1 MNARYSGGSFDLLGL
16 RDLPIVDPVDE
27 EPPPER
33 PPQGW
38 RQVLGW
44 SGRSAPV
51 AVLLLMGFGLGPHGI
66 NLLSPV
72 MPLLDPAVPVA
83 LAALGVLAGLGLGN
97 RRGNEWRLFGAAGL
111 HSLITMLTVAGGLA
125 ALVLT
130 ISPVEPSAFWIVILV
145 AGICAATSL
154 TLPSGDPLEP
164 RPPATRIQELG
175 VLLPIVCGGLALA
188 WIRAEAGPAA
198 IALVGMASL
207 VTVMLAAAAWLLLT
221 RATSDTEERVF
232 GLSGLLLV
240 GGVADALSLSAL
252 FCGLVAGAF
261 WRVAGRQPRE
271 SIRRDVLFIQHPL
284 LVLVLLLAGARAE
297 WSPVAW
303 ILGAAYL
310 VLRVLAQFA
319 GRALVRR
326 VAGDGLPAAGHPD
339 DLGRKLL
346 PPGVFGVA
354 FALNAV
360 SVIGPDAAV
369 AHAAV
374 VVGTIGSELVAVAL
388 RMRRRE

>member
-1 MNARYSGGSFDLLGL
+1 MNSRYSGGSFDLLGL
-16 RDLPIVDPVDE
+16 RDLPIVDPVHE
-27 EPPPER
+27 EPEPER

-38 RQVLGW
+38 RQILGW

-51 AVLLLMGFGLGPHGI
+51 AVLLIMGFGLGPHGI

-72 MPLLDPAVPVA
+72 MPLLDPAVPLA
-83 LAALGVLAGLGLGN
+83 LAALGVLVGLGLGD
-97 RRGNEWRLFGAAGL
+97 RSAHDWRLLAAAGL
-111 HSLITMLTVAGGLA
+111 HPLVTMLAVGGALA

-130 ISPVEPSAFWIVILV
+130 ASPLEPSAFWTVVLV

-154 TLPSGDPLEP
+154 TLPCGDPLEP
-164 RPPATRIQELG
+164 RSPATRIQELG
-175 VLLPIVCGGLALA
+175 VLLPIVSGGLALA
-188 WIRAEAGPAA
+188 WIRAGTGTG
-198 IALVGMASL
+198 ALSLIGLASL
-207 VTVMLAAAAWLLLT
+207 VTAMLAAAAWLLLT
-221 RATSDTEERVF
+221 RAASDTEERVF

-261 WRVAGRQPRE
+261 WRLAGRQPRE
-271 SIRRDVLFIQHPL
+271 SIRRDVLFVQHPL

-297 WSPVAW
+297 VSPVAW
-303 ILGAAYL
+303 ALGAVYL
-310 VLRVLAQFA
+310 VARVIGQLAA
-319 GRALVRR
+319 GGLVRR
-326 VAGDGLPAAGHPD
+326 LAGDSTPD
-339 DLGRKLL
+339 DIGRRLL
-346 PPGVFGVA
+346 SPGVFGVA
-354 FALNAV
+354 FSLNAV

-369 AHAAV
+369 AHAAI